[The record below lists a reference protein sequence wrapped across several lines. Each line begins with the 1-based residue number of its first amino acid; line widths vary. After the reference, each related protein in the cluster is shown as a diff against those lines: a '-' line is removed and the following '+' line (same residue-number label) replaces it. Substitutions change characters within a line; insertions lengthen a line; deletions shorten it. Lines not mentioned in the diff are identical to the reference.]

1 VSAGIV
7 RALTWALMLGVLLAG
22 LPVAAGAEV
31 RARIE
36 PRIIDELETARL
48 VLRTTGT
55 AIRTLDLTALANDFE
70 VLGTQTASQYQSMNG
85 VVEAWV
91 EYQITLRPT
100 RAGEITIP
108 PIEIDGERSQPVT
121 LEVRGIDPA
130 LRAAIDGMVFF
141 ELEVTRNPVYVR
153 GETVLVRRLYYSAQ
167 TQIYSDLPGP
177 PELADALVMP
187 IGETRSSSVDRNG
200 QRYGVIEQRFAIFPE
215 RAGTLTVPPISLTSS
230 VRLQIDGRVRRTGA
244 RVSSQALPIE
254 VLPIP
259 PEYPPDAPWLP
270 ATSLTLADT
279 WSPEQ
284 ARYAVGEPL
293 QRTVDIRVEGNLAA
307 AIAPLDDA
315 LPDTS
320 FRQYPEPAVL
330 ADDRGGPSVV
340 GRRTTEYAIIPT
352 APGSVALPELSVVWW
367 DVDERR
373 VRVARTTAAGT
384 ADRGHGECW
393 LGTGRGRARLRAR
406 TPRATVRR
414 SVIDRQGS
422 SRALPDAVARAAD
435 RGGRLRPGLGRRCRP
450 VAAAPAAPALAAR
463 LQAALRLAGLSGT
476 RGGPREDCTCGGRPR
491 IDDRGTPW
499 GRRGAASRAGRL
511 PRLLV
516 SDFIHRCAAP
526 VPRRRTWAVAGPA
539 AGGTVRSRWRRV
551 AGGGRM
557 ARSHP
562 HPAPRD
568 ADHPRSPAG
577 TVRAP
582 LTSRTADA
590 TLLSRRRAPWSPPR
604 TGPSTARPRP
614 RPAPAR
620 PASPAADRIVSTPAR
635 QRRRQPRRDL
645 RIAVIERDHRVREQ
659 RITPAIG
666 GMEVAMVLLR
676 EHTIDRPQFVRIADV
691 ERRVR
696 RQRTDPIGV
705 IARTRGLQGKPLVH
719 HQRLRPPALEEIRQ
733 QPLREFVRQAGTA
746 GRLDQRGPAIGQVV
760 GRKIERSSIAAPRS
774 ASSPRTR

>member
-1 VSAGIV
+1 VSAGIGRV
-7 RALTWALMLGVLLAG
+7 LTCALMLGVLLAG

-100 RAGEITIP
+100 RAGKITIP

-141 ELEVTRNPVYVR
+141 ELEITRNPVYVR
-153 GETVLVRRLYYSAQ
+153 GETILVRRLYYSAQ

-230 VRLQIDGRVRRTGA
+230 VRLQVDGRVRRTGA
-244 RVSSQALPIE
+244 RVSSQALSIE

-270 ATSLTLADT
+270 ATSLTVVDT

-367 DVDERR
+367 DVDGRR
-373 VRVARTTAAGT
+373 VRVARTLPRELLIEGTANPGSAPGTAA
-384 ADRGHGECW
+384 HGS
-393 LGTGRGRARLRAR
+393 A
-406 TPRATVRR
+406 
-414 SVIDRQGS
+414 
-422 SRALPDAVARAAD
+422 
-435 RGGRLRPGLGRRCRP
+435 PGFPEQRP
-450 VAAAPAAPALAAR
+450 VDPSSTAREAAAPFPMPSPAQLIAAAAVVLALAAAVGLWRLRRQQPALAAR
-463 LQAALRLAGLSGT
+463 LQVALRLAGLSGAA
-476 RGGPREDCTCGGRPR
+476 RGPA
-491 IDDRGTPW
+491 
-499 GRRGAASRAGRL
+499 RRLRLWRAGRAL
-511 PRLLV
+511 TIAARRGDAAALQAALV
-516 SDFIHRCAAP
+516 DYLACWY
-526 VPRRRTWAVAGPA
+526 RT
-539 AGGTVRSRWRRV
+539 
-551 AGGGRM
+551 
-557 ARSHP
+557 
-562 HPAPRD
+562 
-568 ADHPRSPAG
+568 
-577 TVRAP
+577 
-582 LTSRTADA
+582 
-590 TLLSRRRAPWSPPR
+590 
-604 TGPSTARPRP
+604 PSTDALRQFRGAGHGPLLDRLQAARFGRDGAEL
-614 RPAPAR
+614 PATGEWR
-620 PASPAADRIVSTPAR
+620 AAI
-635 QRRRQPRRDL
+635 
-645 RIAVIERDHRVREQ
+645 
-659 RITPAIG
+659 
-666 GMEVAMVLLR
+666 
-676 EHTIDRPQFVRIADV
+676 
-691 ERRVR
+691 
-696 RQRTDPIGV
+696 RT
-705 IARTRGLQGKPLVH
+705 
-719 HQRLRPPALEEIRQ
+719 LRPETQVTPD
-733 QPLREFVRQAGTA
+733 PLPELFARR
-746 GRLDQRGPAIGQVV
+746 
-760 GRKIERSSIAAPRS
+760 
-774 ASSPRTR
+774 